1 MKDPDIKVMTRTDL
15 EDEVMLLRAQ
25 VKVLQNWRALHERLH
40 RNEMVSAQHR
50 AFLEMDL

>member
-25 VKVLQNWRALHERLH
+25 VKVLQNWRMLHEQIH
-40 RNEMVSAQHR
+40 AEYEEYPDPERN
-50 AFLEMDL
+50 DD